1 LSNRKPKRAKA
12 AAELHSARARKALN
26 PAERLV
32 AQLTSK
38 RFEADLKRS
47 AAEKAKQRA
56 QRRKELFERE
66 IGTDYRLV
74 AWIDVLGFSQQI
86 QAVKTVADLQAVYR
100 KMLFVHDWFNKET
113 ASDEP
118 EAAAEANRIQ
128 GRSVLALSDGL
139 VVTASVSAS
148 APGLYSPFDLL
159 MSLVDQIIMAQTAC
173 AMKGIFLRGGIST
186 GPYYFQDDILLS
198 PALVRAYKL
207 ESQRATYPVILI
219 TGETIN
225 ELRLAE
231 GIEAFGDDGDP
242 SASYFKPFKS
252 PHQRKGERL
261 YFLDY
266 IRYMA
271 APDNYF
277 FDSLA
282 DRDAA
287 VDKTRPAEERQRVF
301 DESHDK
307 SALKALQCHQRQIIA
322 AYNAATSERVKAKYR
337 WLMRYHNQT
346 LKRANRFYDPALVD
360 LTLFRRR

>member
-1 LSNRKPKRAKA
+1 LAKPTPKPAKA
-12 AAELHSARARKALN
+12 AAMLLSARPMKARD
-26 PAERLV
+26 PAERLL
-32 AQLTSK
+32 AKLTSK
-38 RFEADLKRS
+38 RFEAELKRS
-47 AAEKAKQRA
+47 AAEKAKWRA
-56 QRRKELFERE
+56 ERQKELRERT
-66 IGTDYRLV
+66 IDTDYRLV
-74 AWIDVLGFSQQI
+74 AWIDILGFSQQI
-86 QAVKTVADLQAVYR
+86 QAVKTAADLQAVYR

-118 EAAAEANRIQ
+118 EETAEANRIQ
-128 GRSVLALSDGL
+128 GWSILALSDGL

-207 ESQRATYPVILI
+207 ESQRAKYPVILI
-219 TGETIN
+219 AAETID
-225 ELRLAE
+225 ELRRAE
-231 GIEAFGDDGDP
+231 GIEAFGGDGDP
-242 SASYFKPFKS
+242 SASYFKPIKT
-252 PHQRKGERL
+252 PRRKKGERL

-287 VDKTRPAEERQRVF
+287 VDKSRPAEERQRIF

-307 SALKALQCHQRQIIA
+307 SALKALQCHKGQITS
-322 AYNAATSERVKAKYR
+322 AYEAATCDRVKAKYR

-346 LKRANRFYDPALVD
+346 LKSTNRFYDPALVD
-360 LTLFRRR
+360 LSLYRRR